1 MHLML
6 ISFFPPLLSCSGDSS
21 LTCGG
26 PDALSIIYDSAMFS
40 ADLTRIGADVSSAA
54 ASATSAA
61 ASAAQTAAQQTIALA
76 NGFTS
81 NLACVAEVDG
91 RLLKGA
97 GFSSGAMT
105 YQLCTD
111 FCKKAGFSQAGVEY
125 GSECSSSFLTSS
137 SYLLEHPADILLS
150 PLPGYC
156 SNDVDLT
163 KVQPS
168 TQCNSP
174 CSGDSSKI
182 VRPLPLLSIL
192 SSDPKLIVFYPSF
205 PSSLSVVEDRL
216 SRSSPPILPPPP
228 TTPSPTAGPL
238 PPSASPR
245 PPEVDSSTRTTFRLT
260 R

>member
-1 MHLML
+1 MHIDLASF
-6 ISFFPPLLSCSGDSS
+6 ISQNSCSGDQS

-26 PDALSIIYDSAMFS
+26 PNGLTLIYDSSMFS
-40 ADLTRIGADVSSAA
+40 ADLTRIGGAVSSAV

-61 ASAAQTAAQQTIALA
+61 ASAVQTATQQAVTLA

-81 NLACVAEVDG
+81 DLKCIAEIDG

-97 GFSSGAMT
+97 GFSSNLMT

-137 SYLLEHPADILLS
+137 SYLLEPPVDIL
-150 PLPGYC
+150 PFPPPGYC

-163 KVQPS
+163 KVSPS

-174 CSGDSSKI
+174 CSGDPSKI
-182 VRPLPLLSIL
+182 VCRPSLLFL
-192 SSDPKLIVFYPSF
+192 
-205 PSSLSVVEDRL
+205 PSSATHLVR
-216 SRSSPPILPPPP
+216 I
-228 TTPSPTAGPL
+228 AI
-238 PPSASPR
+238 
-245 PPEVDSSTRTTFRLT
+245 
-260 R
+260 